1 MERDLTGTFWSW
13 VRPAVGEKW
22 QNHPRHAQRPAQ
34 LPLLAH
40 GDVVCLQPRLQ
51 GVLPLLQLLR
61 AVSLA
66 FLRRRDAS
74 EALLHFTVPLL
85 QYFDLLD
92 SVAHDKWYVHLF
104 ILWECCEDNAAKER
118 RWCKFLF
125 LTEDWE
131 AASEVLEVRAHYISL
146 TQVLRQYPVPSI
158 FLWKACCSTLKIL
171 KTWGSAGNC
180 WSWFWNFSRHYQA
193 EH

>member
-1 MERDLTGTFWSW
+1 MPRRVPEAGQFLETGAPISRTSVLFVEEALHQALHAAQDDLVGAAALLGP
-13 VRPAVGEKW
+13 VRGVDG
-22 QNHPRHAQRPAQ
+22 QHPRHAQRPAQ

-74 EALLHFTVPLL
+74 EALLHFTVLLL

-92 SVAHDKWYVHLF
+92 SVAHD
-104 ILWECCEDNAAKER
+104 E
-118 RWCKFLF
+118 
-125 LTEDWE
+125 
-131 AASEVLEVRAHYISL
+131 
-146 TQVLRQYPVPSI
+146 
-158 FLWKACCSTLKIL
+158 
-171 KTWGSAGNC
+171 
-180 WSWFWNFSRHYQA
+180 
-193 EH
+193 